1 MQGTCVNSA
10 GHLPPELLFGY
21 QHHLLSPEEL
31 RSVHDHIGVCEVC
44 REQLAD
50 AMNVDEMISDVRSSL
65 ALERRPPWRY
75 LPYIAAAA
83 AIVVTVTG
91 SIWLSRL
98 SSRQPAA
105 AGLSGD
111 DAPAVQAALRAGGIS
126 LPGFLRELTPPRETL
141 MGGTR
146 AVFARLLSPKATAV
160 LGPSARFEWEPLTGQ
175 WTYQVRV
182 FRLDGELIVTSPEIS
197 GYQWIAA
204 QGLSSGIDYQW
215 QLVATRGAEHVT
227 LPEPPENPP
236 RFRVLDVNTSDR
248 LRTLTRSHPEAHLF
262 LGVEYGEAGALDD
275 SKSELTLAMR
285 QNSNPDAARKL
296 LDSLTASPR

>member
-83 AIVVTVTG
+83 AIVVTLTG

-111 DAPAVQAALRAGGIS
+111 
-126 LPGFLRELTPPRETL
+126 
-141 MGGTR
+141 
-146 AVFARLLSPKATAV
+146 
-160 LGPSARFEWEPLTGQ
+160 
-175 WTYQVRV
+175 
-182 FRLDGELIVTSPEIS
+182 
-197 GYQWIAA
+197 
-204 QGLSSGIDYQW
+204 
-215 QLVATRGAEHVT
+215 
-227 LPEPPENPP
+227 
-236 RFRVLDVNTSDR
+236 
-248 LRTLTRSHPEAHLF
+248 
-262 LGVEYGEAGALDD
+262 
-275 SKSELTLAMR
+275 
-285 QNSNPDAARKL
+285 
-296 LDSLTASPR
+296 